1 MNHLQKSQSLMELK
15 VSSTPP
21 VHGIRR
27 RPVRTKSASS
37 TRSASSQPAPA
48 SDDDDDSDENLA
60 RNQRNSTDSAIRS
73 RRSLDAGLDPSS
85 WPNTFSRSSSSIS
98 VSSSRSK
105 GKRTLPKVPSV
116 GGSELEERKKRISS
130 QVLKRAQRKVQ
141 SLAEKQ
147 LSPEQGVRQRD
158 DHTVGGNH
166 SIDQSSR
173 HRHCDTVVDV
183 YRNGIRH
190 TNSNGSH
197 SFSRG
202 GEYDSYCPVGQRRD
216 EYPVHTVDVTN
227 LTSACSDDTEEET
240 VDRGRPP
247 QQLRRVNG
255 LLQLHLQQESFDGD
269 KTYPGEPV
277 ADKNGYSQTSSI
289 HKLGERTS
297 ASADALQR
305 IIRDLRDASTKPIE
319 ERQVSG
325 PAESSDEF
333 SSSPS
338 PSSSSSSSERQATE
352 DQLFTPISQHQGVV
366 DDNDNI
372 ADGIGRYLEISQS
385 ITSSLQK
392 RKSHGTSARDGG
404 NDVRNDISLSHP
416 PLHRIVK
423 SCDLMTVTLENKRGP
438 DVGDYGIELFEAAY
452 CDACP
457 EVTRTVAVEDATSF
471 RSPEGRRP
479 VIGRTRGA
487 FVPVSSTTEGG
498 GGGTIL
504 SLVAIDRIV
513 HNSVAT
519 CNGSLR
525 EGDYVIEVSYTPGVS
540 SRCRRN
546 NSKSKGKASSYLAQY
561 PVLRTVQSVL
571 HFTSLADLFTQTPS
585 WLLWEASSHM
595 LQLMREGCSYT
606 YHCL

>member
-60 RNQRNSTDSAIRS
+60 RNQRNTTDSANRS
-73 RRSLDAGLDPSS
+73 RRSLDAGLDPSC

-147 LSPEQGVRQRD
+147 LSPEQCGRQRGSGD
-158 DHTVGGNH
+158 DHTVGGKH
-166 SIDQSSR
+166 PIDQSSR
-173 HRHCDTVVDV
+173 HRHCDPVGDV

-197 SFSRG
+197 SFSRKDD
-202 GEYDSYCPVGQRRD
+202 EYDSYCPAGQRRD

-227 LTSACSDDTEEET
+227 LTSACSDDTEDET
-240 VDRGRPP
+240 VDRGHPS

-255 LLQLHLQQESFDGD
+255 LLQLHLQQESVDGGN
-269 KTYPGEPV
+269 TYPSETV
-277 ADKNGYSQTSSI
+277 AAKNGYCQSSST

-319 ERQVSG
+319 ERPVNG

-338 PSSSSSSSERQATE
+338 PSSSSCSSERQVTE
-352 DQLFTPISQHQGVV
+352 DQLFTPISHHQAVV

-438 DVGDYGIELFEAAY
+438 DVGEYGIELFEAAY

-457 EVTRTVAVEDATSF
+457 EVTRTVTVEDATSF

-513 HNSVAT
+513 HNNIAT

-525 EGDYVIEVSYTPGVS
+525 EGDYVIEVSYTSCVS

-546 NSKSKGKASSYLAQY
+546 NSSRHCIASVIIISSSSSSYSSWY
-561 PVLRTVQSVL
+561 VLCV
-571 HFTSLADLFTQTPS
+571 F
-585 WLLWEASSHM
+585 
-595 LQLMREGCSYT
+595 
-606 YHCL
+606 